1 MTGLPK
7 NLAIAALT
15 LATLATAAFAFSN
28 SLMPAAESWSLS
40 GSIASALAP
49 VLQGF
54 YDLLQGLAGLTG
66 RSIPLT
72 YGEFVRK
79 LAHLSEYF
87 LLGAECA
94 LIASL
99 LAEGRALRHIWACL
113 FVPLAVA
120 VMDEFLQQF
129 AGRTSSVSDV
139 VVAFVGALVGLI
151 PYNNSAK
158 MEGANKWLGV
168 YCLRVLAVSAGV
180 VLPILFQWSGLRD
193 TPRFF
198 SGLTALLFHRPI
210 MIT

>member
-1 MTGLPK
+1 MMLRMNGILK
-7 NLAIAALT
+7 NPAIAVLA

-40 GSIASALAP
+40 GSIANVLAP

-66 RSIPLT
+66 HSIPLS

-94 LIASL
+94 LVAAL
-99 LAEGRALRHIWACL
+99 LFEGRALRHIWACL

-129 AGRTSSVSDV
+129 AGRTS
-139 VVAFVGALVGLI
+139 LVG
-151 PYNNSAK
+151 NAVVGCVCACRNRGCSDC
-158 MEGANKWLGV
+158 W
-168 YCLRVLAVSAGV
+168 LAVG
-180 VLPILFQWSGLRD
+180 
-193 TPRFF
+193 
-198 SGLTALLFHRPI
+198 
-210 MIT
+210 

>member
-7 NLAIAALT
+7 NLAIIALA
-15 LATLATAAFAFSN
+15 LSALATAAFAFSN

-40 GSIASALAP
+40 GSIANALAP

-66 RSIPLT
+66 HSMPLS

-79 LAHLSEYF
+79 LAHLAEYS

-94 LIASL
+94 LLAALLSGERAS
-99 LAEGRALRHIWACL
+99 RHIWACL

-129 AGRTSSVSDV
+129 AGRTSLVSDV
-139 VVAFVGALVGLI
+139 VVDFAGALVGI
-151 PYNNSAK
+151 VVVVVVGRRVSRGREMADSGGVPR
-158 MEGANKWLGV
+158 EG
-168 YCLRVLAVSAGV
+168 
-180 VLPILFQWSGLRD
+180 
-193 TPRFF
+193 
-198 SGLTALLFHRPI
+198 
-210 MIT
+210 